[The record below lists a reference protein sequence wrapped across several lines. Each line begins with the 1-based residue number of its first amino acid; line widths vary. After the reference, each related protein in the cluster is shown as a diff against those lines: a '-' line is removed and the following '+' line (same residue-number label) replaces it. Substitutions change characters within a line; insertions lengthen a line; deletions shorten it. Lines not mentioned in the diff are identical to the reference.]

1 MFAASARGMAA
12 IVLTL
17 QVNLPHDNMTPPRT
31 HNSLPAGL
39 RRLSSLHALR
49 PNNSYGYVQGCSDSW
64 LDEEKEMLIESKLEA
79 LGLVLPEPMQV
90 PAGLRMP
97 FSWVRVRG
105 NRAYISGH
113 IAVNQDGTIAQPLGK
128 VGVEVSATEGYESAR
143 LVALHH
149 LASLKRALGD
159 LDRVTAWL
167 RVYAMV
173 NVAPG
178 FNQTP
183 LVTNGYSD
191 LILELYGPE
200 VGAHARSSIG
210 MMIPLNAPVNCEAE
224 VEIDG

>member
-1 MFAASARGMAA
+1 
-12 IVLTL
+12 V
-17 QVNLPHDNMTPPRT
+17 H
-31 HNSLPAGL
+31 
-39 RRLSSLHALR
+39 
-49 PNNSYGYVQGCSDSW
+49 
-64 LDEEKEMLIESKLEA
+64 IEAKLEE

-90 PAGLRMP
+90 PQGLRLP
-97 FSWVRVRG
+97 FAWVRVHG

-113 IAVNQDGTIAQPLGK
+113 IALNPDGSVAQPLGK
-128 VGVEVSATEGYESAR
+128 VGTEVSAEEGYQSAR
-143 LVALHH
+143 LVALAH

-167 RVYAMV
+167 RVFAMV

-200 VGAHARSSIG
+200 VGMHARSSIG

>member
-1 MFAASARGMAA
+1 MR
-12 IVLTL
+12 
-17 QVNLPHDNMTPPRT
+17 
-31 HNSLPAGL
+31 
-39 RRLSSLHALR
+39 
-49 PNNSYGYVQGCSDSW
+49 
-64 LDEEKEMLIESKLEA
+64 IEAKLEE

-90 PAGLRMP
+90 PPGLRLP
-97 FSWVRVRG
+97 FSWVRLRD

-113 IAVNQDGTIAQPLGK
+113 IPLNPDGSVAQPLGK
-128 VGVEVSATEGYESAR
+128 VGAEVSVEESYQSAR
-143 LVALHH
+143 LVALAH

-167 RVYAMV
+167 RVFAMV
-173 NVAPG
+173 NVAPE

-200 VGAHARSSIG
+200 VGMHARSSIG
-210 MMIPLNAPVNCEAE
+210 MVIPLNAPVNCEAE

>member
-1 MFAASARGMAA
+1 M
-12 IVLTL
+12 
-17 QVNLPHDNMTPPRT
+17 H
-31 HNSLPAGL
+31 
-39 RRLSSLHALR
+39 
-49 PNNSYGYVQGCSDSW
+49 
-64 LDEEKEMLIESKLEA
+64 IEAKLEE
-79 LGLVLPEPMQV
+79 LGLVLPEPIQV
-90 PAGLRMP
+90 PPGLRMP

-113 IAVNQDGTIAQPLGK
+113 IALNTDGSIAEPLGK
-128 VGVEVSATEGYESAR
+128 VGSEVSAEEGYQSAR
-143 LVALHH
+143 LVALAH

-159 LDRVTAWL
+159 LNRVTAWL
-167 RVYAMV
+167 RVFAMV

>member
-1 MFAASARGMAA
+1 M
-12 IVLTL
+12 
-17 QVNLPHDNMTPPRT
+17 H
-31 HNSLPAGL
+31 
-39 RRLSSLHALR
+39 
-49 PNNSYGYVQGCSDSW
+49 
-64 LDEEKEMLIESKLEA
+64 IEAKLED
-79 LGLVLPEPMQV
+79 LGLILPEPMQV
-90 PAGLRMP
+90 PSGLRMP
-97 FSWVRVRG
+97 FSWVRVRA

-113 IAVNQDGTIAQPLGK
+113 VPLNPDGSIAGPLGK
-128 VGVEVSATEGYESAR
+128 VGAEVTAEEGYQSAR
-143 LVALHH
+143 RVALAH

-167 RVYAMV
+167 RVFAMV
-173 NVAPG
+173 NAAPG

-191 LILELYGPE
+191 LILELYGPA